1 MYLERLRIFLVRL
14 FTGMDRNG
22 PNNRYGLKSTSIF
35 MLRLY
40 KDREAFNSYRK
51 CFFYSENIAKFGQM
65 NILTHE
71 NVTLYGGVITC
82 LLACDS
88 VCSTRR

>member
-1 MYLERLRIFLVRL
+1 MYLERPRIFAVRL

-22 PNNRYGLKSTSIF
+22 QIIEMDYHIYVDCIRTGWPSIV
-35 MLRLY
+35 
-40 KDREAFNSYRK
+40 
-51 CFFYSENIAKFGQM
+51 IVKFGQM

>member
-1 MYLERLRIFLVRL
+1 MVKFGQMNILTHENVTLYGGVITCLLVV
-14 FTGMDRNG
+14 
-22 PNNRYGLKSTSIF
+22 
-35 MLRLY
+35 
-40 KDREAFNSYRK
+40 
-51 CFFYSENIAKFGQM
+51 KFGQM

>member
-1 MYLERLRIFLVRL
+1 MGQIIEMDYQNRPQYLC
-14 FTGMDRNG
+14 
-22 PNNRYGLKSTSIF
+22 
-35 MLRLY
+35 RLY

-51 CFFYSENIAKFGQM
+51 CFFSENNRAKFGLL

-82 LLACDS
+82 FNNTCLRQCMQY
-88 VCSTRR
+88 

>member
-1 MYLERLRIFLVRL
+1 MYLERQRIFAVRL
-14 FTGMDRNG
+14 FTRMDRNG
-22 PNNRYGLKSTSIF
+22 PNNRNGLPELTSICI
-35 MLRLY
+35 LY
-40 KDREAFNSYRK
+40 KEDRVAFNSY
-51 CFFYSENIAKFGQM
+51 IVKFGQM

-71 NVTLYGGVITC
+71 NVTLYGWVITC

>member
-1 MYLERLRIFLVRL
+1 MYLERLRIFAVRL

-22 PNNRYGLKSTSIF
+22 PNNRNGLPENVYCIRTGWPSIV
-35 MLRLY
+35 
-40 KDREAFNSYRK
+40 
-51 CFFYSENIAKFGQM
+51 IVKFGQM

-88 VCSTRR
+88 VCSTRRYS

>member
-1 MYLERLRIFLVRL
+1 MYVYCIRTGRPSIVKVKFGQMNILTHENVTLYGGVITCLLVV
-14 FTGMDRNG
+14 
-22 PNNRYGLKSTSIF
+22 
-35 MLRLY
+35 
-40 KDREAFNSYRK
+40 
-51 CFFYSENIAKFGQM
+51 KFGQM

>member
-1 MYLERLRIFLVRL
+1 MHVHCIRTGWPSIVIVKFGQMNILTHENVTLYGGVITCLLVV
-14 FTGMDRNG
+14 
-22 PNNRYGLKSTSIF
+22 
-35 MLRLY
+35 
-40 KDREAFNSYRK
+40 
-51 CFFYSENIAKFGQM
+51 KFGQM

>member
-1 MYLERLRIFLVRL
+1 MDLNMYEYCIR
-14 FTGMDRNG
+14 TGW
-22 PNNRYGLKSTSIF
+22 PSIV
-35 MLRLY
+35 
-40 KDREAFNSYRK
+40 
-51 CFFYSENIAKFGQM
+51 IVKFGQM

>member
-1 MYLERLRIFLVRL
+1 MYLERLRIFAVRL

-22 PNNRYGLKSTSIF
+22 PNNRNGPPELTS
-35 MLRLY
+35 
-40 KDREAFNSYRK
+40 
-51 CFFYSENIAKFGQM
+51 NIYVDCIRTGWPSLAIVKFGQM
-65 NILTHE
+65 NKLTHE
-71 NVTLYGGVITC
+71 NVTLYGVVITC

>member
-1 MYLERLRIFLVRL
+1 MYVFRKTANSRGAFVY
-14 FTGMDRNG
+14 RNG
-22 PNNRYGLKSTSIF
+22 PKWVKKSKWTTRTDLNMYVYCIRTGWPSIV
-35 MLRLY
+35 
-40 KDREAFNSYRK
+40 
-51 CFFYSENIAKFGQM
+51 IVKFGQM

-71 NVTLYGGVITC
+71 NATVYGGVITC

>member
-1 MYLERLRIFLVRL
+1 MGQIINWTTRIDLNMYVYCIR
-14 FTGMDRNG
+14 TGWH
-22 PNNRYGLKSTSIF
+22 SIV
-35 MLRLY
+35 
-40 KDREAFNSYRK
+40 
-51 CFFYSENIAKFGQM
+51 IVKFGQM

-82 LLACDS
+82 LLAFDS